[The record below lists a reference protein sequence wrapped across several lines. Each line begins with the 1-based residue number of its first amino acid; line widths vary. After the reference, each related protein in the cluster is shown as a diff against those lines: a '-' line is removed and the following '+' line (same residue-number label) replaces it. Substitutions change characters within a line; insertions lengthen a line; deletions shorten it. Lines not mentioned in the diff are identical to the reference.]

1 MMKGV
6 LVNNCSLLISLAK
19 YINIVN
25 IPLIRI
31 KKIIMEYKDFHDQTT
46 I

>member
-1 MMKGV
+1 MMGGV
-6 LVNNCSLLISLAK
+6 LDINCSLLINLAK

-25 IPLIRI
+25 IPLIKIR
-31 KKIIMEYKDFHDQTT
+31 KIIMEYIDFHDHNT